1 MNEMKKMIIIVITA
15 IIVGVSLASCRND
28 HVNDERYVSRYIS
41 EDTLSALL
49 KNDILSARVKID
61 EATTIELEKRN
72 VNKDWFIIREYEL
85 QEGTYEEVDAIIAT
99 CNHPK
104 EFSEK
109 AKLIDEQIDRLLDQQ

>member
-1 MNEMKKMIIIVITA
+1 MNEMKKTIIVILMG
-15 IIVGVSLASCRND
+15 IVVGVLLAACGSNNVSD
-28 HVNDERYVSRYIS
+28 DEKYASRYIS
-41 EDTLSALL
+41 ENVFSALL
-49 KNDILSARVKID
+49 NNDVNSVKIELD
-61 EATTIELEKRN
+61 DTTMIELEKRN

-109 AKLIDEQIDRLLDQQ
+109 AKLIDEQIDRLLD

>member
-15 IIVGVSLASCRND
+15 IIVGVSLAACQNGHID
-28 HVNDERYVSRYIS
+28 DERYVSCYVS

-49 KNDILSARVKID
+49 NNDILSAKIKLD
-61 EATTIELEKRN
+61 ESTTIELEKRN
-72 VNKDWFIIREYEL
+72 IDKDWFIIREYEL
-85 QEGTYEEVDAIIAT
+85 QEEGTYEEVDAIIAT

-109 AKLIDEQIDRLLDQQ
+109 AKLIDEQIDRLLD